1 MQNMFILVHNYI
13 VARHFSYDE
22 LEIFLIVY
30 SSEFGI

>member
-1 MQNMFILVHNYI
+1 MKIMFIFVQNYT
-13 VARHFSYDE
+13 VACHFSYDE

>member
-1 MQNMFILVHNYI
+1 MQNMFIFVHSFI
-13 VARHFSYDE
+13 VACHFSYDK